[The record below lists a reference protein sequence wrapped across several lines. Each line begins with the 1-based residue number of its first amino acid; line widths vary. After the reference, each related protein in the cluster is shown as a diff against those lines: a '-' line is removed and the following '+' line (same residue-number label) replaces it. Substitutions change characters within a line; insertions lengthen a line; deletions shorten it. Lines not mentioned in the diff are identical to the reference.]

1 MDPTFGHPLWIFVG
15 AVLVLVGLWL
25 FLWATGSDTA
35 GRSTDAA
42 ERGKLRGLFKRRKSQ
57 LNAPSPAATNATPSK
72 TASNFRR
79 AMSQLFGIIGFLM
92 IIAGLMAA
100 LLGVFYPGE

>member
-25 FLWATGSDTA
+25 FLWATG
-35 GRSTDAA
+35 RSASAT
-42 ERGKLRGLFKRRKSQ
+42 EQGKLRSIFRRGKIQ
-57 LNAPSPAATNATPSK
+57 PNVPSTAAANATPSK
-72 TASNFRR
+72 TVSNFRR

-100 LLGVFYPGE
+100 VLGVFYPGE

>member
-25 FLWATGSDTA
+25 FLWATG
-35 GRSTDAA
+35 RVAA
-42 ERGKLRGLFKRRKSQ
+42 PQSKGSSGSIFRRRKSQ
-57 LNAPSPAATNATPSK
+57 PNAPSTATTNATPSK

-100 LLGVFYPGE
+100 VLGVFYPGE

>member
-35 GRSTDAA
+35 GRSVSATDQ
-42 ERGKLRGLFKRRKSQ
+42 GKLRSIFRRRKSQ
-57 LNAPSPAATNATPSK
+57 PNAPSTGATNATPSK
-72 TASNFRR
+72 AASNFRR
-79 AMSQLFGIIGFLM
+79 AMSQLFGIIGFLL
-92 IIAGLMAA
+92 IVAGFMAA
-100 LLGVFYPGE
+100 VFGVFYPGE

>member
-25 FLWATGSDTA
+25 FLWATG
-35 GRSTDAA
+35 RSASAT
-42 ERGKLRGLFKRRKSQ
+42 EQGKLRGIFRRRKSQ
-57 LNAPSPAATNATPSK
+57 PNAPSTATTNATPSK
-72 TASNFRR
+72 TATNFRR

-100 LLGVFYPGE
+100 VLGVFYPGE

>member
-25 FLWATGSDTA
+25 FLWATGSDAA
-35 GRSTDAA
+35 GRSAGST
-42 ERGKLRGLFKRRKSQ
+42 ERGKLRGLFRRGKSQ
-57 LNAPSPAATNATPSK
+57 PNAPSTAANATPSK
-72 TASNFRR
+72 TATNFRR

-100 LLGVFYPGE
+100 VLGVFYPGE

>member
-25 FLWATGSDTA
+25 FLWATGSNTT
-35 GRSTDAA
+35 GRSASAT
-42 ERGKLRGLFKRRKSQ
+42 EQGKLRGLFRRRKSQ
-57 LNAPSPAATNATPSK
+57 PNAPSTAATNAPSK
-72 TASNFRR
+72 AASNFRR

-100 LLGVFYPGE
+100 VLGVFYPGE